1 MTKFF
6 LYAILHSMLEQ
17 ELIHFGLSEKQ
28 AKVYL
33 ALLELG
39 KSSVQD
45 VAKHAKVN
53 RATTYVM
60 LDELMQKG
68 LVSTYDQGKKTYFI
82 AESPERLLSILET
95 QRKEIENKERE
106 ISSIIPQLK
115 EKHQTTDE
123 GPVVRFLEGREGM
136 KIAVKELLSKTKS
149 KKVYSF
155 YNVGLIDTYFSE
167 AELKDMRSVRLQKK
181 LDVDVLAVNAPREM
195 QKSRKGDRVIKVET
209 NKYPSECDFA
219 LYDDKIRIFSFANR
233 KHPIGIIIH
242 DKAMYESMLS
252 LFKLAWRGAQLEE
265 KN

>member
-1 MTKFF
+1 
-6 LYAILHSMLEQ
+6 MLEQ
-17 ELIHFGLSEKQ
+17 ELIYFGLSEKQ

-45 VAKHAKVN
+45 IAKRAKVN

-68 LVSTYDQGKKTYFI
+68 LVSTYNQDKKTHYI

-106 ISSIIPQLK
+106 IGAIITQLK
-115 EKHQTTDE
+115 EKHQKSDE
-123 GPVVRFLEGREGM
+123 GPVVRFLEGKEGM
-136 KIAVKELLSKTKS
+136 KIAVKELLLKTKA

-155 YNVGLIDTYFSE
+155 YNVGLIDEYFSE
-167 AELKDMRSVRLQKK
+167 EELKDMRSVRLQKK
-181 LDVDVLAVNAPREM
+181 VDVDVLAVNAPREM
-195 QKSRKGDRVIKVET
+195 KKSRKGDRVVKVEIG
-209 NKYPSECDFA
+209 KYPSECDFA

-233 KHPIGIIIH
+233 KHPIGIIIN

-252 LFKLAWRGAQLEE
+252 LFKLAWRGAQIEEE
-265 KN
+265 K